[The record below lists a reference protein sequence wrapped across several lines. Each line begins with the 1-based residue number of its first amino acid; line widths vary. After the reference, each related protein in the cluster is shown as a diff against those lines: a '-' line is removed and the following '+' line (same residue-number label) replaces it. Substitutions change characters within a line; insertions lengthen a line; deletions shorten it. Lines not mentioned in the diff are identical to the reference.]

1 MAPTSQS
8 ATAKKLGDQADA
20 EPSME
25 EILASI
31 RQIISEDETPDDGL
45 TERERYTHPTDPS
58 NLNFPLPN
66 SELSDHDLAAGN
78 TSARPSLQVPSE
90 ERAAKVRAELAARHE
105 SSPPRSGIN
114 ALRDS
119 GVKLKTEALAEK
131 FEREMRQPQAVEVAP
146 PPVLAAAPPI
156 PRYVPATQPAAV
168 PAASAPN
175 VVIEQMASTM
185 MREKSAEID
194 VMLGEM
200 MRPIVRKWLGDNLPM
215 LVERLVREEIE
226 RVSRGRQ
233 AS

>member
-1 MAPTSQS
+1 MASSFQS
-8 ATAKKLGDQADA
+8 SSARKLDQGDIES

-31 RQIISEDETPDDGL
+31 RQIISEDETDDDGL

-58 NLNFPLPN
+58 NANIP
-66 SELSDHDLAAGN
+66 LSDEQLRAGSPAA
-78 TSARPSLQVPSE
+78 TTDVKSQPSRE

-105 SSPPRSGIN
+105 SSPPKSGIN

-131 FEREMRQPQAVEVAP
+131 FDREASAP
-146 PPVLAAAPPI
+146 PPLATPAAQPVLAATPPI
-156 PRYVPATQPAAV
+156 PRFVASAQPASVPAVA
-168 PAASAPN
+168 APN
-175 VVIEQMASTM
+175 VVVEQMAANLM
-185 MREKSAEID
+185 KEKGQEIEA
-194 VMLGEM
+194 MLGDM
-200 MRPIVRKWLGDNLPM
+200 MRPIVRKWLGDNLPT

-226 RVSRGRQ
+226 RASRGRQ